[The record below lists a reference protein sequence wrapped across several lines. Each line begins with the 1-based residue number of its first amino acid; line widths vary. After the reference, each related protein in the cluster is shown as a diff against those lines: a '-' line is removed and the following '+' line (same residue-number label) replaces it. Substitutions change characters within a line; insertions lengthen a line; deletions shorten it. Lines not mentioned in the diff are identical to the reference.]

1 MIRYLSHLFSWVFLP
16 LLMPLYGLLITM
28 YYPIHSYHS
37 SRISM
42 YDIPPR
48 QKWLLFAIFAAF
60 SFIAP
65 SLSYLGLYKFKIITT
80 LDMEKREERNLP
92 LIIMLIYGLLLFYLV
107 QQIDTMQILPIF
119 YSTLALSGVL
129 VTTVFTI
136 LTRYLK
142 ISMHAGGAGIL
153 CGYLFSFF
161 IQQPNPSLFWLC
173 IGIVIAGTVIG
184 SRWYLHKH
192 TLRELVL
199 GFSVAAFLTGI
210 VVYSI

>member
-1 MIRYLSHLFSWVFLP
+1 MIRKLSHLFSWVFLP

-28 YYPIHSYHS
+28 FYPIHTYHS

-42 YDIPPR
+42 YDIPSL
-48 QKWLLFAIFAAF
+48 QKWLLFSIFAVF
-60 SFIAP
+60 SFVAP
-65 SLSYLGLYKFKIITT
+65 SLSYIGLYKFKIITT

-92 LIIMLIYGLLLFYLV
+92 LVIMLIYGLLLFYLI
-107 QQIDTMQILPIF
+107 QRIDTRHVLPMY

-129 VTTVFTI
+129 VTTIFTI

-142 ISMHAGGAGIL
+142 ISMHAGGVGIL

-161 IQQPNPSLFWLC
+161 LQQSNPSLLWLC
-173 IGIVIAGTVIG
+173 IGILVAGTVIG

-199 GFSVAAFLTGI
+199 GFSVAALLTGA
-210 VVYSI
+210 VVYTL